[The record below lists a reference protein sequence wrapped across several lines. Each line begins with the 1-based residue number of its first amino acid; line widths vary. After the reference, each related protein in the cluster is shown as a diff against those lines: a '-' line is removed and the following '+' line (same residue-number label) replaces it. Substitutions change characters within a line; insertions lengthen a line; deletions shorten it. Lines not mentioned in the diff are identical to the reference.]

1 MNFIIN
7 MIKFT
12 AIFQQIIH
20 QLLKHMSSAL
30 KLSYRE
36 TTFNQEVVTRFEL
49 YNSLFQTLPFY
60 QVKDTGILL
69 PFFSSHCEKETVA
82 QSSPN
87 EIIESFFKK
96 YVPGI
101 DHQEQINRMF
111 RFIQYIERQVVL
123 FDAIEDSSFNK
134 IGRTDDSGSL
144 QSLLQLSAQS
154 EKAKDEISEKLKKFS
169 LRLVLTAH
177 PTQFYPGTVL
187 GIMTDLID
195 ALKINDLSNID
206 VLLQQLGKTPF
217 FNKTSPTPVDEAASL
232 VWFLENTFYQA
243 ISAIQSKLEEEFD
256 IDHTNNHQVL
266 ELGFWPGGDRDGNPN
281 VTTETTAS
289 VASMLRQIIFRCY
302 YRDFRV
308 LKRRITFRGIEK
320 TISRLENL
328 LYQNAFNTQAHPK
341 DMQGELLSLL
351 NSVKQTLITDHG
363 GLFVNIVDGLL
374 QKVRLFGCFFATL
387 DIRQDSR
394 VLRSVFDYCNQ
405 QSQIKSGL
413 GKGYD
418 SLSEEE
424 KLKAIPFNEADFHCP
439 EDADDMTKDTLNT
452 IRLVKQIQASNG
464 EKACQRFIISNCQRS
479 SDILQLINLF
489 LWSGWKKESLSLD
502 FMPLFETV
510 NDLKDAAQIMESL
523 YAHPF
528 YKEHLKRRGNR
539 QTIMLGFSDSTKDGG
554 YLMANWSI
562 YKAKVELTAMAR
574 KYGIDLAFFDGRG
587 GPPARGGGKT
597 HRFYA
602 SMGTEIANEHIQ
614 LTIQGQTVSSQYG
627 SVETA
632 RFNVEQLIN
641 AGIVSSLKPNENDLL
656 NDKSKTLITEMADES
671 YQLFM
676 QLRQH
681 PLFVEYLEK
690 FSPLKLLS
698 KINISSR
705 PTKRNAD
712 SQLKLEDLRAISFVT
727 SWSQLKQNIPGFYG
741 VGTALK
747 KMKDAG
753 NWEEIKQL
761 YHSSGFFKTMLDN
774 CSMSMSKS
782 DFRVTAYL
790 EKDKKFAGFWKMLKA
805 EYELTKTML
814 LELTG
819 NEVLMQEYPVERR
832 SIAIRERIVL
842 PLVIIQH
849 YALQCLN
856 KNEHPEL
863 NDVYNKLVIRTVYGI
878 VNAGRNLA

>member
-1 MNFIIN
+1 MPS
-7 MIKFT
+7 T
-12 AIFQQIIH
+12 
-20 QLLKHMSSAL
+20 L
-30 KLSYRE
+30 KLSQRE
-36 TTFNQEVVTRFEL
+36 TAFNNEVVTRFEL

-69 PFFSSHCEKETVA
+69 PFFSSHCEKGA
-82 QSSPN
+82 AKQLSPTT
-87 EIIESFFKK
+87 IIESFFKK
-96 YVPGI
+96 YVPDI
-101 DHQEQINRMF
+101 DHREQINRLF

-123 FDAIEDSSFNK
+123 FDAIEDSSFSK
-134 IGRTDDSGSL
+134 LGRADYIGTL
-144 QSLLQLSAQS
+144 QSLLQQAALS
-154 EKAKDEISEKLKKFS
+154 DENRNDISKKLSDFS

-187 GIMTDLID
+187 GIMTDLIE
-195 ALKINDLSNID
+195 ALKTNDLNNID

-232 VWFLENTFYQA
+232 VWFLENTFYHA
-243 ISAIQSKLEEEFD
+243 ISDIQAKLEEEFD
-256 IDHTNNHQVL
+256 IAAGHQVL

-281 VTTETTAS
+281 VTTETTKD
-289 VASMLRQIIFRCY
+289 VACLLRQIIFRCY

-320 TISRLENL
+320 TMVRLESM
-328 LYQNAFNTQAHPK
+328 LYENAFNKNLVDPK
-341 DMQGELLSLL
+341 DIQGELLELL
-351 NSVKQTLITDHG
+351 QSVKQTLVSNHDS
-363 GLFVNIVDGLL
+363 LFVDIVDRFI
-374 QKVRLFGCFFATL
+374 QKVRLFGCYFATL

-394 VLRSVFDYCNQ
+394 VLRQVFKYTTEQTATGIPD
-405 QSQIKSGL
+405 
-413 GKGYD
+413 GYED
-418 SLSEEE
+418 ANEDE
-424 KLKAIPFNEADFHCP
+424 KLKSIAFKAIDFPCP
-439 EDADDMTKDTLNT
+439 EDADDMAKDTLNT
-452 IRLVKQIQASNG
+452 IRLMKQIQLSNG
-464 EKACQRFIISNCQRS
+464 EKACQRFIISNCQQA
-479 SDILQLINLF
+479 SDILQLIDLF
-489 LWSGWKKESLSLD
+489 LWSGWKQEDLNVD

-510 NDLKDAAQIMESL
+510 NDLKVAAQVMEQL
-523 YAHPF
+523 YNHPF
-528 YKEHLKRRGNR
+528 YKAHLAKRGNA
-539 QTIMLGFSDSTKDGG
+539 QSIMLGFSDSTKDGG

-574 KYGIDLAFFDGRG
+574 KYNIDLAFFDGRG

-602 SMGTEIANEHIQ
+602 SMGNEIANEHIQ

-632 RFNVEQLIN
+632 RFNIEQLIN
-641 AGIVSSLKPNENDLL
+641 AGVISALHANKSDVLNERQ
-656 NDKSKTLITEMADES
+656 KTLISQMADES

-676 QLRQH
+676 ALREH
-681 PLFVEYLEK
+681 DLFVEYLEK

-698 KINISSR
+698 GINISSR

-712 SQLKLEDLRAISFVT
+712 APLKLEDLRAISFVT
-727 SWSQLKQNIPGFYG
+727 SWSQLKQSIPGFYG

-747 KMKDAG
+747 KMKDEG
-753 NWEEIKQL
+753 SWDEVKQL
-761 YHSSGFFKTMLDN
+761 YNSSGFFKTMLDN
-774 CSMSMSKS
+774 CMMSMSKS

-790 EKDKKFAGFWKMLKA
+790 ENDERFGSFWKMLKN
-805 EYELTKTML
+805 EFELTKALL

-819 NEVLMQEYPVERR
+819 TSVLMEDSPVDRR

-856 KNEHPEL
+856 NTNDKEL
-863 NDVYNKLVIRTVYGI
+863 TEIYDKLVIRTVYGI

>member
-1 MNFIIN
+1 
-7 MIKFT
+7 
-12 AIFQQIIH
+12 
-20 QLLKHMSSAL
+20 MSSTL
-30 KLSYRE
+30 KLSQRE
-36 TTFNQEVVTRFEL
+36 TAFNNEVVTRFEL

-69 PFFSSHCEKETVA
+69 PFFSSHCEKGA
-82 QSSPN
+82 IKQQSPTH
-87 EIIESFFKK
+87 IIGSFFKK
-96 YVPGI
+96 YVPDI
-101 DHQEQINRMF
+101 DHREQINRLF

-123 FDAIEDSSFNK
+123 FDAIEDSSFSK
-134 IGRTDDSGSL
+134 LGRADDIGTL
-144 QSLLQLSAQS
+144 QSLLQQAAVSDDAR
-154 EKAKDEISEKLKKFS
+154 KDISEKLKDFS

-187 GIMTDLID
+187 GIMTDLIE
-195 ALKINDLSNID
+195 ALKTNDINNID

-217 FNKTSPTPVDEAASL
+217 FNKTSPTPVDEAVSL
-232 VWFLENTFYQA
+232 VWFLENTFYHA
-243 ISAIQSKLEEEFD
+243 ISAIQAKLEEEFD
-256 IDHTNNHQVL
+256 IDIDSPHQIL

-281 VTTETTAS
+281 VNTETTKD
-289 VASMLRQIIFRCY
+289 VAALLRQIIFRCY

-320 TISRLENL
+320 TMARLETMF
-328 LYQNAFNTQAHPK
+328 YENAFTKQPADPK
-341 DMQGELLSLL
+341 NVQDEILSLL
-351 NSVKQTLITDHG
+351 QSIRQTLATNHDS
-363 GLFVNIVDGLL
+363 LFVDIVDHFR
-374 QKVRLFGCFFATL
+374 QKVQLFGCYFATL

-394 VLRSVFDYCNQ
+394 ILRKVFKYTTD
-405 QSQIKSGL
+405 SAKTGTPA
-413 GKGYD
+413 GYED
-418 SLSEEE
+418 LSEEG
-424 KLKAIPFNEADFHCP
+424 KLKSIAFKEVNFYCP
-439 EDADDMTKDTLNT
+439 DDADDMTKDTLDT
-452 IRLVKQIQASNG
+452 IRLMKQIQQSNG
-464 EKACQRFIISNCQRS
+464 EKACQRFIISNCQQA
-479 SDILQLINLF
+479 SDILQLIDLF
-489 LWSGWKKESLSLD
+489 LWSGWKAENLSVD

-510 NDLKDAAQIMESL
+510 NDLQVAAEVMEQL
-523 YAHPF
+523 YTHPF
-528 YKEHLKRRGNR
+528 YKAHLARRGNM
-539 QTIMLGFSDSTKDGG
+539 QSIMLGFSDSTKDGG

-574 KYGIDLAFFDGRG
+574 KYNIKLAFFDGRG

-602 SMGTEIANEHIQ
+602 SMGNEIANEQIQ

-627 SVETA
+627 SIETA
-632 RFNVEQLIN
+632 RFNIEQLIN
-641 AGIVSSLKPNENDLL
+641 AGVISSLHPNKNDLL
-656 NDKSKTLITEMADES
+656 SNEQKGLITDMADES
-671 YQLFM
+671 YKLFM
-676 QLRQH
+676 ALREH

-712 SQLKLEDLRAISFVT
+712 APLKLEDLRAISFVT
-727 SWSQLKQNIPGFYG
+727 AWSQLKQSIPGFYG

-747 KMKDAG
+747 KMKDEG
-753 NWEEIKQL
+753 NWAEIGHL
-761 YHSSGFFKTMLDN
+761 YNSSGFFKTMLDN
-774 CSMSMSKS
+774 CMMSMSKS

-790 EKDKKFAGFWKMLKA
+790 EKDEKFGGFWKMLKD
-805 EYELTKTML
+805 EFELTKTLL

-819 NEVLMQEYPVERR
+819 NTVLMEDSPVDRR

-856 KNEHPEL
+856 NNTDAEL
-863 NDVYNKLVIRTVYGI
+863 ADVYNKLVIRTVYGI

>member
-1 MNFIIN
+1 
-7 MIKFT
+7 
-12 AIFQQIIH
+12 
-20 QLLKHMSSAL
+20 MSSTL
-30 KLSYRE
+30 KLSQRE
-36 TTFNQEVVTRFEL
+36 TAFNNEVVTRFEL

-69 PFFSSHCEKETVA
+69 PFFSSHCEKGA
-82 QSSPN
+82 IQQLSPTA
-87 EIIESFFKK
+87 IIESFFKK
-96 YVPGI
+96 YVPDI
-101 DHQEQINRMF
+101 DHREQINRLF

-123 FDAIEDSSFNK
+123 FDAIEDSSFSK
-134 IGRTDDSGSL
+134 LGRADDIGTL
-144 QSLLQLSAQS
+144 QSLLQQAALSDGAR
-154 EKAKDEISEKLKKFS
+154 EEISNKLKDFS

-187 GIMTDLID
+187 GIMTDLIE
-195 ALKINDLSNID
+195 ALKNNDINNID

-217 FNKTSPTPVDEAASL
+217 FNKTSPTPVDEAVSL
-232 VWFLENTFYQA
+232 VWFLENTFYHA
-243 ISAIQSKLEEEFD
+243 VSAIQSKLEEEFD
-256 IDHTNNHQVL
+256 IDKDRPHQVL

-281 VTTETTAS
+281 VTTQTTKD
-289 VASMLRQIIFRCY
+289 VAALLRQIVFRCY

-320 TISRLENL
+320 TMAK
-328 LYQNAFNTQAHPK
+328 LYTLFYENAFNTHLADPQ
-341 DMQGELLSLL
+341 DLQGELLELL
-351 NSVKQTLITDHG
+351 QSVKQTLITSHDS
-363 GLFVNIVDGLL
+363 LFVDIVERFI
-374 QKVRLFGCFFATL
+374 QKIRLFGCYFATL

-394 VLRSVFDYCNQ
+394 ILRNVFKYTTTQTTTGIPEN
-405 QSQIKSGL
+405 
-413 GKGYD
+413 YD
-418 SLSEEE
+418 ELNEDA
-424 KLKAIPFNEADFHCP
+424 KLKSIVFNEVDFSCP
-439 EDADDMTKDTLNT
+439 EDADDMTCDTLET
-452 IRLVKQIQASNG
+452 IRLMKQIQLANG
-464 EKACQRFIISNCQRS
+464 EKACQRFIISNCQQA
-479 SDILQLINLF
+479 SDILQLMNLF
-489 LWSGWKKESLSLD
+489 LWSGWKAESLSVD

-510 NDLKDAAQIMESL
+510 NDLKVAAEVMEQL
-523 YAHPF
+523 YTHPF
-528 YKEHLKRRGNR
+528 YKAHLERRGSF

-574 KYGIDLAFFDGRG
+574 KHNISLAFFDGRG

-602 SMGTEIANEHIQ
+602 SMGNEIANEHIQ

-632 RFNVEQLIN
+632 RFNIEQLIN
-641 AGIVSSLKPNENDLL
+641 AGVISSLKPNKNDQL
-656 NDKSKTLITEMADES
+656 NERQKGLINEMAGES

-676 QLRQH
+676 ALRGH
-681 PLFVEYLEK
+681 ELFVEYLEK

-698 KINISSR
+698 RINISSR

-712 SQLKLEDLRAISFVT
+712 APLKLEDLRAISFVT
-727 SWSQLKQNIPGFYG
+727 SWSQLKQSIPGFYG

-747 KMKDAG
+747 KMKDEG
-753 NWEEIKQL
+753 NWEEVKHL
-761 YHSSGFFKTMLDN
+761 YSTSGFFKTMLDN
-774 CSMSMSKS
+774 CMMSMSKS

-790 EKDKKFAGFWKMLKA
+790 EKDEKFGAFWKLLKN
-805 EYELTKTML
+805 EFELTKALL
-814 LELTG
+814 LELT
-819 NEVLMQEYPVERR
+819 NNTVLMEDSPVDRR

-856 KNEHPEL
+856 NNTDTEL
-863 NDVYNKLVIRTVYGI
+863 TDIYNKLVIRTVYGI

>member
-1 MNFIIN
+1 
-7 MIKFT
+7 
-12 AIFQQIIH
+12 
-20 QLLKHMSSAL
+20 MSSTL
-30 KLSYRE
+30 KLSHRE

-69 PFFSSHCEKETVA
+69 PFFSSHCEKGTAA
-82 QSSPN
+82 QLSPT

-134 IGRTDDSGSL
+134 IGRVDDSGSL
-144 QSLLQLSAQS
+144 QGLLQLAAQS
-154 EKAKDEISEKLKKFS
+154 DKVRNDISKKLTKFS

-195 ALKINDLSNID
+195 ALKHNDLNNID

-232 VWFLENTFYQA
+232 VWFLENTFYHA
-243 ISAIQSKLEEEFD
+243 VSGIQSKLEEEFD
-256 IDHTNNHQVL
+256 IDYANDHQVL

-281 VTTETTAS
+281 VTTETTTA
-289 VASMLRQIIFRCY
+289 VASLLRQIIFRCY

-320 TISRLENL
+320 TISRLEKL
-328 LYQNAFNTQAHPK
+328 LYQNAFNTQPHPK
-341 DMQGELLSLL
+341 DLQIELLSLL
-351 NSVKQTLITDHG
+351 NSVKQTLITDHDS
-363 GLFVNIVDGLL
+363 LFVDIVDGMI

-394 VLRSVFDYCNQ
+394 VLRNVFKYCTQ
-405 QSQIKSGL
+405 QSQVKAGIVKDYEKL
-413 GKGYD
+413 T
-418 SLSEEE
+418 EEE

-452 IRLVKQIQASNG
+452 IRLVQQIQQSNG

-479 SDILQLINLF
+479 SDILQLVNLF
-489 LWSGWKKESLSLD
+489 LWSGWKKESLSID
-502 FMPLFETV
+502 FMPLFEMV
-510 NDLKDAAQIMESL
+510 NDLKKAAQIMESL
-523 YAHPF
+523 YVNPF

-574 KYGIDLAFFDGRG
+574 KHGIDLAFFDGRG

-602 SMGTEIANEHIQ
+602 SMGNEIANEHIQ

-632 RFNVEQLIN
+632 RFNMEQLIN

-656 NDKSKTLITEMADES
+656 NKNSKALISEMADES
-671 YQLFM
+671 YNLFM
-676 QLRQH
+676 ALRQH

-690 FSPLKLLS
+690 YSPLKLLS

-712 SQLKLEDLRAISFVT
+712 AQLKLEDLRAISFVT

-741 VGTALK
+741 VGTSLK
-747 KMKDAG
+747 KMKDDG
-753 NWEEIKQL
+753 KWDEVKQL
-761 YHSSGFFKTMLDN
+761 YNNSGFFKTMLDN

-790 EKDKKFAGFWKMLKA
+790 EQDKKFAAFWKMLKA
-805 EYELTKTML
+805 EYELTKAML

-819 NEVLMQEYPVERR
+819 EDVLMGEYPVERR

>member
-1 MNFIIN
+1 
-7 MIKFT
+7 
-12 AIFQQIIH
+12 
-20 QLLKHMSSAL
+20 MSSPV

-69 PFFSSHCEKETVA
+69 PFFSSHCEKETA
-82 QSSPN
+82 ANSSPTK
-87 EIIESFFKK
+87 IIESFFEK

-123 FDAIEDSSFNK
+123 FDAVEDSSFNK

-144 QSLLQLSAQS
+144 QSLLQLAAQS
-154 EKAKDEISEKLKKFS
+154 DKVRDDISDKLKKFS

-187 GIMTDLID
+187 GIITDLIE
-195 ALKINDLSNID
+195 ALKINDLNNID

-232 VWFLENTFYQA
+232 VWFLENTFYHA

-256 IDHTNNHQVL
+256 IDYANDHQVL

-281 VTTETTAS
+281 VTTETTVS
-289 VASMLRQIIFRCY
+289 VASLLRQIIFRCY

-320 TISRLENL
+320 TISRLEKL
-328 LYQNAFNTQAHPK
+328 LYQNAFNNQSNPK
-341 DMQGELLSLL
+341 DLQSELLSLL
-351 NSVKQTLITDHG
+351 NSVKQTLITDHDS
-363 GLFVNIVDGLL
+363 LFVNIVDGLI
-374 QKVRLFGCFFATL
+374 QKVRLFGCYFATI

-394 VLRSVFDYCNQ
+394 VLRSVFTYCTL

-413 GKGYD
+413 TRGYEE
-418 SLSEEE
+418 LSEEE
-424 KLKAIPFNEADFHCP
+424 KLKTIPFNEADFHCD

-452 IRLVKQIQASNG
+452 IRLIQQIQYSNG

-489 LWSGWKKESLSLD
+489 LWSGWKKESLSVD

-510 NDLKDAAQIMESL
+510 NDLTHAAQVMESL
-523 YAHPF
+523 YVHPF

-539 QTIMLGFSDSTKDGG
+539 QSIMLGFSDSTKDGG

-641 AGIVSSLKPNENDLL
+641 AGIVSSLKPNESDLL
-656 NDKSKTLITEMADES
+656 NKNSKALISEMADES
-671 YQLFM
+671 YNLFM
-676 QLRQH
+676 ALRQH

-712 SQLKLEDLRAISFVT
+712 AQLKLEDLRAISFVT

-741 VGTALK
+741 VGTSLK
-747 KMKDAG
+747 KVKDEG
-753 NWEEIKQL
+753 KWEDVKQL
-761 YHSSGFFKTMLDN
+761 YHNSGFFKTMLDN

-790 EKDKKFAGFWKMLKA
+790 EHDKKFAAFWKMLKA
-805 EYELTKTML
+805 EYDLTKTML

-819 NEVLMQEYPVERR
+819 TEVLMQEYPVERK

-856 KNEHPEL
+856 KNDHPEL